1 MSLQTFPTPKV
12 VVHGWRPALL
22 PKLVLVM
29 DVPFLGGKN
38 APVLEEERLHNTL
51 ELLFIDSLP
60 PVPPFPVEY
69 RPCQVSCSSPCLSI
83 SWFVDPSDVHQ
94 LLGAD

>member
-1 MSLQTFPTPKV
+1 METSS
-12 VVHGWRPALL
+12 PAKISTGDGCAL
-22 PKLVLVM
+22 PRR
-29 DVPFLGGKN
+29 KN
-38 APVLEEERLHNTL
+38 APVLEEERLHNDL

-83 SWFVDPSDVHQ
+83 SWFGDPSDVHQ